1 MNRPILNRAAQL
13 LNAARAGG
21 YAIPAFN
28 AVNLETAQ
36 AIVRAAELEHAPVIL
51 QISQNAARYAGLE
64 LMAAIAC
71 ELRQTAGVPVIVHF
85 DHAETVQSARAA
97 IEHGFDMVMLEGDD
111 TAVLRAL
118 ADFAHAQGAAVEAE
132 YEVVSK
138 GDRGETQAE
147 LDGLEEFVR
156 TSNCDALAVA
166 IGSAHKQT
174 DKTSAL
180 DFTKLEQL
188 ANLTRLPLVLHGASG
203 VLETDLQ
210 RAVTLGIAKVNVA
223 TELAL
228 VFTNAVREQL
238 ENPKLNDPRKYLG
251 AARDAMTERAR
262 AVIRLLGTNGKADT
276 HEADT
281 HDARETV
288 GA

>member
-1 MNRPILNRAAQL
+1 LNAVGLTRAAQI

-28 AVNLETAQ
+28 SVNLETAQ

-51 QISQNAARYAGLE
+51 QISENAMRYAGLG

-71 ELRQTAGVPVIVHF
+71 ELRQTASVPVIVHF
-85 DHAETVQSARAA
+85 DHAETIESARAA

-111 TAVLRAL
+111 VNVLRAL
-118 ADFAHAQGAAVEAE
+118 ADFAHMEGAALEAE

-180 DFTKLEQL
+180 DFVKLEQL

-228 VFTNAVREQL
+228 VFTDAVREQL
-238 ENPKLNDPRKYLG
+238 ENSKLNDPRKYLG

-262 AVIRLLGTNGKADT
+262 AVIRLLGASGKAN
-276 HEADT
+276 
-281 HDARETV
+281 ARETV
-288 GA
+288 SA

>member
-1 MNRPILNRAAQL
+1 
-13 LNAARAGG
+13 LNAARVGG

-51 QISQNAARYAGLE
+51 QISENAARYAGLE

-71 ELRQTAGVPVIVHF
+71 ELRQTTSVPVIVHF
-85 DHAETVQSARAA
+85 DHAETLESARAA
-97 IEHGFDMVMLEGDD
+97 IQAGFDMVMLEGDD
-111 TAVLRAL
+111 LNVLRAL
-118 ADFAHAQGAAVEAE
+118 ADFAHAEGVALEAE

-138 GDRGETQAE
+138 GDRNETQAE
-147 LDGLEEFVR
+147 LEGLEEFVR

-180 DFTKLEQL
+180 DFVKLEQL
-188 ANLTRLPLVLHGASG
+188 AHLTGLPLVLHGASG
-203 VLETDLQ
+203 VLETDLR

-228 VFTNAVREQL
+228 VFTDAVRTQL

-262 AVIRLLGTNGKADT
+262 AVIRLLGANGKANT
-276 HEADT
+276 
-281 HDARETV
+281 RETV
-288 GA
+288 SA